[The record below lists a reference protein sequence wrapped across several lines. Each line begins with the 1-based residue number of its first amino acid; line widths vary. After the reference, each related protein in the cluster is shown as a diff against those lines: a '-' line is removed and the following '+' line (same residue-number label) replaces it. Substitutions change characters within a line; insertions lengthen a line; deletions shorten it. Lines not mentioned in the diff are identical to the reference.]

1 VDEPL
6 ALVPEGPDFETGV
19 AAATIE
25 FRVTPA
31 AAAHLAAWRSD
42 QQLAALHE
50 AGHAVVGALC
60 GIPVR
65 SVDIRARP
73 ARTEFG
79 MHDDTQPTYRSA
91 SRIRA
96 EIKTALAGLLTE
108 LHLLSEGTSG
118 AHDDLLRATDAAR
131 ELVDAGLH
139 PRGPLLSIRAFGLR
153 GERIPEQMLADY
165 VDLVAEILE
174 EERGRTTTLVA
185 RHADAIVGLAQQ
197 IYARRRLSDS
207 ELSDALLTVGISP
220 PPAPDEGR

>member
-1 VDEPL
+1 VDEPM

-19 AAATIE
+19 TGATIE
-25 FRVTPA
+25 VRVTPA

-50 AGHAVVGALC
+50 AGHAVIGALC
-60 GIPVR
+60 GLPVR

-79 MHDDTQPTYRSA
+79 MRDDTLPTYRSA

-96 EIKTALAGLLTE
+96 EIATALAGLLTE

-118 AHDDLLRATDAAR
+118 AHDDLRRATEAAR

-139 PRGPLLSIRAFGLR
+139 PRGPLLSIRAFGYR
-153 GERIPEQMLADY
+153 DERVPEHILAAY
-165 VDLVAEILE
+165 VDLVAEIIE
-174 EERGRTTTLVA
+174 EERARTAALVA
-185 RHADAIVGLAQQ
+185 RHADAIVGLAQL

-207 ELSDALLTVGISP
+207 ELVEALRSVGITP
-220 PPAPDEGR
+220 PPAHDEGQ